1 MTAIRSSAASILLLI
16 GLAVAP
22 AWAGEADVV
31 AVVVDH
37 RMDGRFDFHVTIR
50 SNDRGWDSYADAFEI
65 LTPDGGVLGRREL
78 LHPHADEQPFTRE
91 LLGVAVPPG
100 IEQVVVRAHH
110 RRHGYD
116 DTTVTIPLPR

>member
-1 MTAIRSSAASILLLI
+1 MRGFAASVLLLI
-16 GLAVAP
+16 GLVVAP

-31 AVVVDH
+31 AVEVDH

-50 SNDRGWDSYADAFEI
+50 SNDRDRDSFADAFEI
-65 LTPDGGVLGRREL
+65 LTPDGRVLGRREL
-78 LHPHADEQPFTRE
+78 LHPHANEQPFTRE
-91 LLGVAVPPG
+91 LLGLAVPPG

-116 DTTVTIPLPR
+116 GTTVTVRLPR